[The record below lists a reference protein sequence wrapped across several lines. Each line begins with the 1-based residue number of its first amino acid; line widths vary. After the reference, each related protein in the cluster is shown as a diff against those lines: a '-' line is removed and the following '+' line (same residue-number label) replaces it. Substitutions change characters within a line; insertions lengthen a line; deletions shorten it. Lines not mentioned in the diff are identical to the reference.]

1 MNRMKVL
8 VVGSGGREH
17 ALAWKLAQEA
27 EVFAIQG
34 NPGIAHVATVIPRA
48 EISAP
53 SIVAA
58 VGKYGLD
65 LVVVGPEDPL
75 VLGLGND
82 LRAQGIAVFGPDKDA
97 AQLEA
102 SKAFSKEVMLA
113 AGIPTASFRTFH
125 HAVEAEQ
132 YVRER
137 YADGHSVAV
146 KASGNAL
153 GKGVVVTDDVSEAVE
168 AVHSMMVRHEFGE
181 AGSTVVIEDRLR
193 GREFSVLTVI
203 GDSNFV
209 SLPISQDHK
218 RVFDGDHGPNTGGMG
233 TYSPCDWVTEAMVA
247 EVEAQVVHP
256 LLLELKRRHISYR
269 GTLFTGVMMHHD
281 RPYCLEFNVRFGD
294 PETQTVM
301 RRLGKGF
308 VDALYQAATGG
319 IVEPVEVLPH
329 AAVTVVMASHG
340 YPGRYQK
347 GVPIQIGTFAENVE
361 LFHAGTALTPEGQL
375 VTAGG
380 RVFGVSA
387 TGGTVAEARQSAYA
401 AAKQV
406 QFAGGFC
413 RSDIAAHT

>member
-27 EVFAIQG
+27 EVFAIPG
-34 NPGIAHVATVIPRA
+34 NPGIAQVATIIAGATVSARS
-48 EISAP
+48 ISE
-53 SIVAA
+53 A
-58 VGKYGLD
+58 VQNHGIELI
-65 LVVVGPEDPL
+65 VVGPEDPL
-75 VLGLGND
+75 VAGLGNE
-82 LRAQGIAVFGPDKDA
+82 LRANGIAVYGPDSA
-97 AQLEA
+97 GAQLEA
-102 SKAFSKEVMLA
+102 SKAFSKEMMAA
-113 AGIPTASFRTFH
+113 AGIPTAGFRTFH
-125 HAVEAEQ
+125 HAMEAEQ

-153 GKGVVVTDDVSEAVE
+153 GKGVVVSDDVSEAVE
-168 AVHSMMVRHEFGE
+168 AVHSMMVRKDFGD

-193 GREFSVLTVI
+193 GREFSLLTIV
-203 GDSNFV
+203 GDQNFV
-209 SLPISQDHK
+209 SLPVSQDHK
-218 RVFDGDHGPNTGGMG
+218 RAFDGDQGPNTGGMG

-247 EVEAQVVHP
+247 EVEAHVVHP

-308 VDALYQAATGG
+308 LDALYQAATGG

-340 YPGRYQK
+340 YPGNYVK
-347 GVPIQIGTFAENVE
+347 GLPIQIGALPSGVE
-361 LFHAGTALTPEGQL
+361 LFHAGTALDGNGQL

-380 RVFGVSA
+380 RVLGVGA
-387 TGGTVAEARQSAYA
+387 TGGTVAEARQLAYS
-401 AAKQV
+401 AAKLV
-406 QFAGGFC
+406 EFPGGFC
-413 RSDIAAHT
+413 RTDIASHN